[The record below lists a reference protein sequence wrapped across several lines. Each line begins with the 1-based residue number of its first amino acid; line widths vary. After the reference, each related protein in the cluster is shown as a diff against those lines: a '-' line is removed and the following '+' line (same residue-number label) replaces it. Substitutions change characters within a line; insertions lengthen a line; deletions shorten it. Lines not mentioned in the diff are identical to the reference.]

1 MPLARRKQ
9 SVINYFMTEF
19 KLLSHASATVSY
31 GGKTILMDPWLLG
44 SCYWR
49 SWWNYP
55 PVKPELK
62 TNLNVDAIY
71 ITHVHWDHWH
81 GPTLKKLFSKD
92 TLIITHDEPNTRSIN
107 DLKSIGFKNI
117 KLLKHGE
124 SATIG
129 DIKITPYQFGLFLND
144 SALVIEAPGFKLIN
158 ANDCKIA
165 GASLRHIISKH
176 GKFDFALR
184 SHSSANDRV
193 CYTIK
198 DSNFN
203 MDDKDHYSRSFAMF
217 MDAVKPKYAIPFA
230 SNHCHLHKDV
240 YEFNNIINDPF
251 KLKDYIIKN
260 DLIKDIEVKV
270 MISGDSW
277 NSIDGFDISETGE
290 NYYINK
296 EENISLYRDSVEEV
310 LVRFYKLENRL
321 KPNSS
326 IIKMFQEQILCI
338 PKVFRAKFKNYNYKL
353 VLFNDKKE
361 WFYEVAP
368 YSGKVEESENDFN
381 IGSEIRVPIKIFLDS
396 VSMNMFHH
404 SSISKRNKYIFENK
418 ELLNKYESF
427 QRLLE
432 YVELGLFPL
441 KLKYFL
447 NMIKSY
453 TRRWREVTVY
463 FRAFFLRRK
472 GMPIYDIEEDILK
485 RT

>member
-1 MPLARRKQ
+1 
-9 SVINYFMTEF
+9 MTEF

-31 GGKTILMDPWLLG
+31 KGKTLLMDPWLLG

-81 GPTLKKLFSKD
+81 GPTLKKLFPKD
-92 TLIITHDEPNTRSIN
+92 TLIITHEEPNSRSID
-107 DLKSIGFKNI
+107 DLKSIGFENI

-124 SATIG
+124 SLKIG
-129 DIKITPYQFGLFLND
+129 EIKITPYQFGLFLND
-144 SALVIEAPGFKLIN
+144 SALVVETPDFKLLN

-165 GASLRHIISKH
+165 GVSLRYIINKY

-193 CYTIK
+193 CYTVK
-198 DSNFN
+198 NSNFN
-203 MDDKDHYSRSFAMF
+203 MDDKDHYSRSFAIF

-251 KLKDYIIKN
+251 KLKEYIISEG
-260 DLIKDIEVKV
+260 LMKDIELKV

-277 NSIDGFDISETGE
+277 NSKDGFKISETGKDF
-290 NYYINK
+290 YINK
-296 EENISLYRDSVEEV
+296 DINISLYKETVEDV
-310 LVRFYKLENRL
+310 LEKFYKLENRL
-321 KPNSS
+321 KPNNRV
-326 IIKMFQEQILCI
+326 IKMFEEQILSI
-338 PKVFRAKFKNYNYKL
+338 PKFFRAKFKNYTYKM
-353 VLFNDKKE
+353 VIFNDKKE
-361 WFYEVAP
+361 WFYEVSP
-368 YSGKVEESENDFN
+368 FTGKVQESTTNFN
-381 IGSEIRVPIKIFLDS
+381 NGSEIRVPVKIFIDS

-404 SSISKRNKYIFENK
+404 SSISKRNKYIFENE
-418 ELLNKYESF
+418 ELLKKYEKF
-427 QRLLE
+427 QHLLE
-432 YVELGLFPL
+432 YVELGVFPL
-441 KLKYFL
+441 KFKYFV
-447 NMIKSY
+447 NIIKSY
-453 TRRWREVTVY
+453 TRRWREIIVY
-463 FRAFFLRRK
+463 FQAYFLTKK
-472 GMPIYDIEEDILK
+472 GMPIYDIEEEILK